1 MAEDWR
7 VKVEFQ
13 EEHQGHRLTGFLREH
28 DLEHDL
34 AERLRGRVVVSQD
47 GPLLFLYAET
57 QDQAE
62 AAQSVVNSF
71 HAEHS
76 GEAEATVS
84 LARWHEV
91 EERWEDPNVPL
102 PESAAELAAERAK
115 LTNEERADAKADR
128 MDEWEVQVVLP
139 DHHTTP
145 ELAKKLEDEGIKLAR
160 RWRFL
165 VIPVASEDD
174 GNALADR
181 LRSECP
187 PEARIA
193 VEGTYGR
200 VVADNP
206 RLSAFS
212 LFGGLGG

>member
-13 EEHQGHRLTGFLREH
+13 EEEHGHRLTGFLHEH

-47 GPLLFLYAET
+47 GPLLFLYGESR
-57 QDQAE
+57 DQAE
-62 AAQSVVNSF
+62 AAMEVVRSF
-71 HAEHS
+71 LAEHE
-76 GEAEATVS
+76 GATAS
-84 LARWHEV
+84 LELARWHDV
-91 EERWEDPNVPL
+91 EERWEDPSVAL
-102 PESAAELAAERAK
+102 PATPDQVAEERDK
-115 LTNEERADAKADR
+115 LTELEREDSEEDR

-139 DHHTTP
+139 DHHSTK
-145 ELAKKLEDEGIKLAR
+145 ELAKKLEAEGIKPLR

-174 GNALADR
+174 GHALADR
-181 LRSECP
+181 LRGEVST
-187 PEARIA
+187 EAKIA
-193 VEGTYGR
+193 VEGSYGR

>member
-13 EEHQGHRLTGFLREH
+13 EEHHGHRLTGFLREH

-57 QDQAE
+57 QDQA
-62 AAQSVVNSF
+62 AAAKSVVESF
-71 HAEHS
+71 LSEHS
-76 GEAEATVS
+76 GEAEASVE

-91 EERWEDPNVPL
+91 EERWEDPTAPL
-102 PESAAELAAERAK
+102 PESPAEVSAERAK
-115 LTNEERADAKADR
+115 LTEAERADAQSDR

-139 DHHTTP
+139 DHNATK
-145 ELAKKLEDEGIKLAR
+145 ELAKKLEGEGIDLAR

-174 GNALADR
+174 GNALVER

-187 PEARIA
+187 PEAKIA

>member
-1 MAEDWR
+1 
-7 VKVEFQ
+7 
-13 EEHQGHRLTGFLREH
+13 
-28 DLEHDL
+28 
-34 AERLRGRVVVSQD
+34 
-47 GPLLFLYAET
+47 
-57 QDQAE
+57 
-62 AAQSVVNSF
+62 
-71 HAEHS
+71 
-76 GEAEATVS
+76 VS

-91 EERWEDPNVPL
+91 EERWEDPSVAL
-102 PESAAELAAERAK
+102 PGSPEEVAAEREK
-115 LTNEERADAKADR
+115 LTELEREDAEEDR

-139 DHHTTP
+139 DHKTTK
-145 ELAKKLEDEGIKLAR
+145 ELANKLEGEGIKLLR

-174 GNALADR
+174 GHALADR

-187 PEARIA
+187 PDAKIA
-193 VEGTYGR
+193 VEGSYGR